1 MSWRDIQGSTI
12 EEVIPI
18 DQSEVVLK
26 LGNGKLARISA
37 RAPADTPETDAQLE
51 ITIQKEKG
59 R

>member
-1 MSWRDIQGSTI
+1 MSWRDIEGKKI

-26 LGNGKLARISA
+26 LQGGKLARISA
-37 RAPADTPETDAQLE
+37 RHPADTPETEAKLE
-51 ITIQKEKG
+51 LSIQKEQ

>member
-1 MSWRDIQGSTI
+1 MSWRDIQGKKI

-26 LGNGKLARISA
+26 LEGGELARISA
-37 RAPADTPETDAQLE
+37 RAPADTTETPAKLE
-51 ITIQKEKG
+51 LSVQKEQ

>member
-1 MSWRDIQGSTI
+1 MSWRDIEGKKI

-26 LGNGKLARISA
+26 LEGGKLARISA
-37 RAPADTPETDAQLE
+37 RAPADTVETPAKLE
-51 ITIQKEKG
+51 LSVQKEQ

>member
-1 MSWRDIQGSTI
+1 MSWRDIEGKKI

-26 LGNGKLARISA
+26 LEGGKLARISA
-37 RAPADTPETDAQLE
+37 TAPADTDETPAKLE
-51 ITIQKEKG
+51 LSVQKEQ